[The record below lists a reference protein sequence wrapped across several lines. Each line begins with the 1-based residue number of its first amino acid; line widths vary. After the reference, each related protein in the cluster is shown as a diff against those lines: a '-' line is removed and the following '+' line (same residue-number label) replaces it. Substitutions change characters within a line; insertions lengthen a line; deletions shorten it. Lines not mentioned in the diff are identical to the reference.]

1 MKTRFIGKNSIKL
14 HLTEQKSHLDVD
26 LSGILR
32 IMDSEK
38 EVSIM
43 LIQFNFK
50 NYKSFKDETILD
62 LSAAKMTEY
71 SERVVSVGSE
81 KILPVAAIYG
91 ANASGK
97 SNVYSA
103 FEYMSKY
110 VAYSFNY
117 GDDEESYKAAR
128 PAPFLFSNETENA
141 DTSFEVYFTVPG
153 DKTEK
158 VYNYGF
164 CVSDDGVTEEWLNY
178 KARTARNF
186 APVFFREAATNTL
199 DLSGLPKA
207 SRNNIEAALEK
218 QVLVVSLGAKL
229 RDTKCKQIRDWF
241 LGNEFA
247 DFGDPVT
254 SFFLHRRLPK
264 GFVDDPQVRADVVK
278 YFSSFD
284 ETIKDFRVEKVPS
297 ESSEEKENVY
307 KISAIHNKIG
317 SDQVAEIPLE
327 DESAGTLKMFALY
340 PELHEVL
347 QNGGVYFVDELNARL
362 HPLLVRNFILTF
374 LNPDINT
381 QHAQLVFTTHD
392 TWQLSNQLLRRDEIW
407 FTEKND
413 QGISTLYS
421 LADFVDEDGTRIRKD
436 ENYEKNYLLGKYGA
450 IPTLKSI
457 GFIREE

>member
-1 MKTRFIGKNSIKL
+1 
-14 HLTEQKSHLDVD
+14 
-26 LSGILR
+26 
-32 IMDSEK
+32 
-38 EVSIM
+38 M
-43 LIQFNFK
+43 LIQFSFR

-71 SERVVSVGSE
+71 SDRVVSVGNE

-128 PAPFLFSNETENA
+128 PTPFLFADDTENA

-153 DKTEK
+153 DKSER

-164 CVSDDGVTEEWLNY
+164 CVGNDGVAEEWLNY
-178 KARTARNF
+178 KAKTARKY
-186 APVFFREAATNTL
+186 APVFFRETATNTL
-199 DLSGLPKA
+199 DLSGLPKS
-207 SRNNIEAALEK
+207 SRGNIEVALEK
-218 QVLVVSLGAKL
+218 QVLIISLGAKL
-229 RDTKCKQIRDWF
+229 KDTKCKQIRDWF

-247 DFGDPVT
+247 DFGDPAT
-254 SFFLHRRLPK
+254 SFFMHTRLPR
-264 GFVDDPQVRADVVK
+264 GFADDPQVRADVVK

-297 ESSEEKENVY
+297 ESSEGKENRY
-307 KISAIHNKIG
+307 KISAIHNKID
-317 SDQVAEIPLE
+317 SEQVAEIPLE

-362 HPLLVRNFILTF
+362 HPLLVRNIILTF
-374 LNPDINT
+374 LNPVINT
-381 QHAQLVFTTHD
+381 HHAQLVFTTHD

-413 QGISTLYS
+413 QGISTFYS